1 MKFDTVIIGAGLGG
15 LQCAYI
21 LAKHGQNVCVVEKNA
36 QIGGCLQTFKR
47 GNHYF
52 DTGFHY
58 VGGLSEGQ
66 PLYRLFEYFQLLKL
80 PWYQLDT
87 NAFDE
92 VVQRSLQAGMNAHLS
107 KPIEPERLY
116 RCLEELIESR
126 AQNERNEG

>member
-87 NAFDE
+87 NAFE
-92 VVQRSLQAGMNAHLS
+92 VLAYADDLCVL
-107 KPIEPERLY
+107 
-116 RCLEELIESR
+116 C
-126 AQNERNEG
+126 EGKSETICHFFTICRRKYYT